1 MLEVEGLSRRFG
13 ALRAVDRLSFCAVT
27 GAITALIGP
36 NGAGKSTAFNLISG
50 ATPPDA
56 GRVRWRGEDITGW
69 APQRLRTL
77 GVARSFQITNLFF
90 GLTVLENVRLA
101 AQAALPSPWL
111 LRSRTA
117 LHAPRERAAAVL
129 EQFGLQGLRDMPA
142 GTLSHGDQRRLEIA
156 VCMAWQPQLL
166 MLDEP
171 TQGMSPAET
180 ARTEVLIKA
189 LAGQVTVLIVEHDV
203 DLVMNLSDH
212 VVVMQQGV
220 KIAEG
225 GPAEIRRSRAAQQ
238 AYLGGAVDAA
248 A

>member
-1 MLEVEGLSRRFG
+1 VLEVKNLSRRFG
-13 ALRAVDRLSFCAVT
+13 ALRAVDRLTFSART
-27 GAITALIGP
+27 GTITALIGP

-50 ATPPDA
+50 AVRPDE
-56 GRVRWRGEDITGW
+56 GQVGWHGEDITGLS
-69 APQRLRTL
+69 PQRLRAL
-77 GVARSFQITNLFF
+77 GVARSFQITNLFA
-90 GLTVLENVRLA
+90 GLTVFENVRLA
-101 AQAALPSPWL
+101 ALAALPGPRL
-111 LRSRTA
+111 LQSLRR
-117 LHAPRERAAAVL
+117 LQEPRARATEVL
-129 EQFGLQGLRDMPA
+129 DQFGLLSCADMLA

-180 ARTEVLIKA
+180 ASTESLIKS

-212 VVVMQQGV
+212 IVVMRQGT

-225 GPAEIRRSRAAQQ
+225 SPVEVRSSDLAQQ
-238 AYLGGAVDAA
+238 AYLGGQVDAA